1 MDIVS
6 DISDVVKE
14 VKQIFQIF
22 LMFPR
27 RSYFPTYSYSAGGV
41 LEGIASGVLPVYLSS
56 VGAWRVLW
64 ASCAALV
71 MASGVWA
78 GRPLSWLCVAVAG
91 RGAVLLPGPVSW
103 PGVVSSVP
111 LSIVAGAGGALVP
124 VVCGGGRSAVQR
136 GRVCLLCM
144 VPGLGCVLRSA
155 CLGCWRRPW
164 LGSWRRAVLFA
175 VLLLSGSCF
184 RSGLFPNCIAGFR
197 DDLGG
202 FSGAD
207 APVGCLAKYS
217 QIQKKR
223 KT

>member
-1 MDIVS
+1 MVIVS
-6 DISDVVKE
+6 DKSDVVKE

-103 PGVVSSVP
+103 PGVVSSVLLSIVAALAVPGGRWSVVVVGP
-111 LSIVAGAGGALVP
+111 LSIVGKSACCACCRGRGRSSVPPALAAGGA
-124 VVCGGGRSAVQR
+124 A
-136 GRVCLLCM
+136 
-144 VPGLGCVLRSA
+144 
-155 CLGCWRRPW
+155 WRRLWP
-164 LGSWRRAVLFA
+164 GSCRRAVL
-175 VLLLSGSCF
+175 LSAGSCF
-184 RSGLFPNCIAGFR
+184 RSGLFPKCIARFR
-197 DDLGG
+197 DAWRG
-202 FSGAD
+202 FS
-207 APVGCLAKYS
+207 
-217 QIQKKR
+217 R
-223 KT
+223 R